1 MKQLN
6 LAILGQGR
14 SGRDIHGLHLKSDTE
29 RFKVVAVVD
38 PIPERRERA
47 AREFGCDVFADYRDI
62 LGRKDIDLVVNATP
76 SFLHYDI
83 TKDLF
88 EHGFNVL
95 TEKPFVPTV
104 EQFDILKATAEKHG
118 CKMLIFQQSRFAA
131 YFLKVKEIIA
141 SGVLGRIAQVSIQF
155 NGYARRWDWQC
166 LLENNGGALANTGP
180 HPLDQALNIL
190 DIYDK
195 MPEVF
200 CRMDSLNVF
209 GDAEDYCKLILSY
222 PGKPVID
229 LEISSADAYPLYTY
243 KVEGSC
249 GSLKG
254 NMSHIDWKYF
264 KPSEAPD
271 QHNVVGAYYT
281 TPEKLPAYCGE
292 TLKWY
297 EESWD
302 GDPQA
307 PFIAAVRIYYDQIYR
322 LFTEGVPHEVRPE
335 QVRQQIAVTREAHRQ
350 NPAFDHVFKFK
361 K

>member
-6 LAILGQGR
+6 VAILGQGR
-14 SGRDIHGLHLKSDTE
+14 SGRDIHGLHLKTDTE
-29 RFKVVAVVD
+29 RFKVVAVAD

-47 AREFGCDVFADYRDI
+47 SREFGCDVYEDHNGIMGRD
-62 LGRKDIDLVVNATP
+62 DIDLVVNATP
-76 SFLHYDI
+76 SYLHYEI
-83 TKDLF
+83 TKSLF

-104 EQFDILKATAEKHG
+104 EQFDILKATAEKYG
-118 CKMLIFQQSRFAA
+118 RKMLIFQQSRFAA
-131 YFLKVKEIIA
+131 YFLKVKEILA
-141 SGVLGRIAQVSIQF
+141 SGVLGRIAQVEIRF

-166 LLENNGGALANTGP
+166 LLKNNGGALANTGP

-190 DIYDK
+190 DSYDV
-195 MPEVF
+195 MPDVF

-209 GDAEDYCKLILSY
+209 GDAEDYCKLILSL
-222 PGKPVID
+222 PDKPVID
-229 LEISSADAYPLYTY
+229 LEISSADAYPLFTY
-243 KVEGSC
+243 KIQGAN
-249 GSLKG
+249 GTLKG

-264 KPSEAPD
+264 KPEEAPARS
-271 QHNVVGAYYT
+271 NVPGAYFT

-292 TLKWY
+292 SLKWY

-322 LFTEGVPHEVRPE
+322 LFTEGIAHEIRPE

-350 NPAFDHVFKFK
+350 NPKFDYTFEF
-361 K
+361 

>member
-1 MKQLN
+1 MKQFN
-6 LAILGQGR
+6 IAILGQGR
-14 SGRDIHGLHLKSDTE
+14 SGRDIHGLHLKTDTE

-38 PIPERRERA
+38 PIKERRERA
-47 AREFGCDVFADYRDI
+47 AVEYGCDVYEDYKD
-62 LGRKDIDLVVNATP
+62 LFGRKDIDLVVNSTP
-76 SFLHYDI
+76 SYLHYDI

-104 EQFDILKATAEKHG
+104 EQFDILKATAEKNG

-141 SGVLGRIAQVSIQF
+141 SGVLGRLNQISIRF

-166 LLENNGGALANTGP
+166 LLANNGGALANTGP
-180 HPLDQALNIL
+180 HPLDQALNLL
-190 DIYDK
+190 DMYDG
-195 MPEVF
+195 MPNVF
-200 CRMDSLNVF
+200 CKMDNLNVF
-209 GDAEDYCKLILSY
+209 GDAEDYCKLILTA
-222 PGKPVID
+222 PGKPLID
-229 LEISSADAYPLYTY
+229 LEISSSDAYPLYTY
-243 KVEGSC
+243 KIQGSN

-254 NMSHIDWKYF
+254 SMSHIDWKYF
-264 KPSEAPD
+264 KTEEAPE
-271 QHNVVGAYYT
+271 QHNVVGAYYV
-281 TPEKLPAYCGE
+281 TPEKFPAYCGE
-292 TLKWY
+292 KLKWY

-307 PFIAAVRIYYDQIYR
+307 PFIAAVRIYYDMIYR
-322 LFTEGVPHEVRPE
+322 LLDEGIPHEVRPE

-350 NPAFDHVFKFK
+350 NPDFDYTFTFK